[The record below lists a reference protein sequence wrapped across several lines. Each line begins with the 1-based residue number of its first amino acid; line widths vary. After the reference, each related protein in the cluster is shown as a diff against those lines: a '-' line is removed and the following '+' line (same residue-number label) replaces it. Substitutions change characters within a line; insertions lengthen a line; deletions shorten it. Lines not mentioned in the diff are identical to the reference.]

1 MVSERLMKEKINR
14 LAKGIIDSET
24 PKAELIPPSFEE
36 SVSFS
41 GSGRRELSLRSVNGL
56 GIKGLCY
63 SDNPRV
69 RIENAVFLGNK
80 NRIAFRVDPSF
91 LKAGT
96 VIYGRLCL
104 ITNAGEFS
112 VPYRFTAE
120 GVTLYDRQP
129 EEEEAFV
136 LDAREGRPK
145 EAVQE

>member
-36 SVSFS
+36 RVSFS

-91 LKAGT
+91 LKAGLSYHFLFRSST
-96 VIYGRLCL
+96 KILRFSKLQNVFFDFLRFSLVFIY
-104 ITNAGEFS
+104 
-112 VPYRFTAE
+112 FTI
-120 GVTLYDRQP
+120 R
-129 EEEEAFV
+129 
-136 LDAREGRPK
+136 
-145 EAVQE
+145 